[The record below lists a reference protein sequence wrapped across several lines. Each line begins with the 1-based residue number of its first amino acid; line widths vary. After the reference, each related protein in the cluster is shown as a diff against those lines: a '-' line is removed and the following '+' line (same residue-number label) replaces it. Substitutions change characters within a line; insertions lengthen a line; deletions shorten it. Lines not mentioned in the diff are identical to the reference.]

1 MTTDDA
7 QPDGAVVVGV
17 DGTPNDEAPLRAAVA
32 QARLHRRPLHLLHAT
47 TVGIVPWTP
56 ERLARQRALTKACL
70 EEVATVA
77 PDVEVSSAT
86 PVADQAAALV
96 EASRGAWL
104 VVMGAGRLG
113 RVGSVVLGA
122 TTGKV
127 ASHSQCPVLVVP
139 DGWTGADGAP
149 VVVGVDDA
157 ANSRPAVEWAYAEA
171 AARRVPLV
179 AVHAWWWEEP
189 SPLVD
194 LAADDELDSDNDWTA
209 LAESR
214 RVMMGEMLAGGRGG
228 YPDVAVRTEIVR
240 GDATAVLEEAS
251 GDAQLVVV
259 GTRGR
264 GGFTGLLLGSVSSRA
279 LHHSRCPVVVVPS
292 PQRQARPGIDVSTRQ
307 ETSQS

>member
-1 MTTDDA
+1 MTTEDV

-17 DGTPNDEAPLRAAVA
+17 DGTPSDEAPLREAVA
-32 QARLHRRPLHLLHAT
+32 EARLHRRPLHVLHAT
-47 TVGIVPWTP
+47 TTGIVPWTP
-56 ERLARQRALTKACL
+56 ERLSRQHALTKACV

-86 PVADQAAALV
+86 PVADQSAALV

-104 VVMGAGRLG
+104 VVMGTGRLG

-139 DGWTGADGAP
+139 DGWTAAEGAP

-171 AARRVPLV
+171 DARRAPLV

-194 LAADDELDSDNDWTA
+194 LPTDEELASDDDWTA

-214 RVMMGEMLAGGRGG
+214 RMMMSEMLAGGRAE
-228 YPDVAVRTEIVR
+228 YPDVAVRTEFVR

-251 GDAQLVVV
+251 EDAQLVVL

-292 PQRQARPGIDVSTRQ
+292 TRVPAA
-307 ETSQS
+307 SG